1 MRLLRLTR
9 REVRAGLAAT
19 AICAGLGAAV
29 SIAHAG
35 QTPAPPPRPALQIGG
50 GILASP
56 YGKDGYLVNMT
67 IAPSVGDLTG
77 PVLVTACNQA
87 ACHVVRGGGSLPI
100 VNVRFSLGH
109 PAAGAHVTVDVAA
122 CSRGYSCVRAQFS
135 GVVPKS

>member
-1 MRLLRLTR
+1 MRALTVSR
-9 REVRAGLAAT
+9 RELRAGMAAA

-35 QTPAPPPRPALQIGG
+35 QTSAPPPRPALQIGG

-77 PVLVTACNQA
+77 PVFVTACNQA

-100 VNVRFSLGH
+100 VNVLFTLGH

-122 CSRGYSCVRAQFS
+122 CSRGFSCVRAQFS